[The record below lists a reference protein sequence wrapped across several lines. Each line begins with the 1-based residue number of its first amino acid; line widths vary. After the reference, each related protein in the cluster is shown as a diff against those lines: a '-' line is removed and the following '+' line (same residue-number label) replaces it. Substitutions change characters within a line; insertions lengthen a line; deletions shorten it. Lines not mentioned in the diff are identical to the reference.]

1 MKPLEN
7 YKVNKIT
14 ISSKRN
20 TNSNEQSTNPLN
32 NINRPLQYTSKINS
46 SNSQSKNI
54 NLNINPNNQKN
65 NNIQNKNLL
74 SPINT
79 TPSAQES
86 NKLNI
91 NPQTSM
97 SEREKEEYE
106 RTQKYINYLKEHLN
120 SSYYAN
126 NEINNKNHILN
137 EKTII
142 LNEEIKNNNI
152 LYDKNKKLQKD
163 LLKANEELDQYEIE
177 SKEADIEIKSFK
189 MKIIELFGEIKKLKH
204 KETIQEVIE
213 ENYDDE
219 DDINN
224 NIVNIG
230 NIGNIVNYGYNNK
243 IKMEEKKYFC
253 NKLLLYIKRFLIR
266 YKYKLF
272 VKFQIKKEVEI
283 LNKMYEKQLKYQN
296 NQNK

>member
-1 MKPLEN
+1 M
-7 YKVNKIT
+7 
-14 ISSKRN
+14 
-20 TNSNEQSTNPLN
+20 
-32 NINRPLQYTSKINS
+32 
-46 SNSQSKNI
+46 
-54 NLNINPNNQKN
+54 
-65 NNIQNKNLL
+65 
-74 SPINT
+74 
-79 TPSAQES
+79 
-86 NKLNI
+86 
-91 NPQTSM
+91 
-97 SEREKEEYE
+97 
-106 RTQKYINYLKEHLN
+106 
-120 SSYYAN
+120 
-126 NEINNKNHILN
+126 
-137 EKTII
+137 
-142 LNEEIKNNNI
+142 

-230 NIGNIVNYGYNNK
+230 NIDNIVNYGYNNK

>member
-1 MKPLEN
+1 M
-7 YKVNKIT
+7 
-14 ISSKRN
+14 
-20 TNSNEQSTNPLN
+20 
-32 NINRPLQYTSKINS
+32 
-46 SNSQSKNI
+46 
-54 NLNINPNNQKN
+54 
-65 NNIQNKNLL
+65 
-74 SPINT
+74 
-79 TPSAQES
+79 
-86 NKLNI
+86 
-91 NPQTSM
+91 
-97 SEREKEEYE
+97 
-106 RTQKYINYLKEHLN
+106 
-120 SSYYAN
+120 
-126 NEINNKNHILN
+126 
-137 EKTII
+137 
-142 LNEEIKNNNI
+142 